1 MSRDVLSSVTS
12 YPYNPSVGIESGM
25 RNTLNSDGVVCL
37 RSAIDQSWLD
47 RIENGIT
54 LALDGA
60 STDLDTVKNK
70 NDSGS
75 FTYSSGA
82 WQSVEPFREFI
93 FDSPMPD
100 IAWAL
105 LDSRNLTLFY
115 DFLLI
120 KQAKS
125 NNAATPWHQDH
136 SYYPLDGYKA
146 INCWVA
152 LDDIPQQSSLRFIR
166 GSHMPRQLYR
176 AIDFENPQRDYLHA
190 RRQLPLPPKN
200 DESDTTNVLSVEL
213 KAGDMLAWTSYTLH
227 AAPGNS
233 LNKRRA
239 AFSTNWL
246 GDDIVYN
253 GEPSLESY
261 RDASQVVGQP
271 IACDK
276 FPVIRG

>member
-1 MSRDVLSSVTS
+1 MSSGEIGKVAS
-12 YPYNPSVGIESGM
+12 YQYDPSAGIIPDM
-25 RNTLNSDGVVCL
+25 RNTLQNDGVVCL

-47 RIENGIT
+47 QIETGIE

-70 NDSGS
+70 DDTGS

-82 WQSVEPFREFI
+82 WQSVAPFREFI
-93 FDSPMPD
+93 FNSPMPD

-105 LDSRNLTLFY
+105 LDSRDLTLFY

-136 SYYPLDGYKA
+136 SYYPLDGYKV

-152 LDDIPQQSSLRFIR
+152 LDDIPQQSSLRFLR
-166 GSHMPRQLYR
+166 GSHLPRQLFR
-176 AIDFENPQRDYLHA
+176 AIDFENPKRDYLHA
-190 RRQLPLPPKN
+190 RKQLPLPPQKN
-200 DESDTTNVLSVEL
+200 ESDPADILCAEL
-213 KAGDMLAWTSYTLH
+213 TAGDMLAWTSYTLH

-233 LNKRRA
+233 LDTRRA
-239 AFSTNWL
+239 AFSINWL
-246 GDDIVYN
+246 GDDIVFN

-261 RDASQVVGQP
+261 RDTSQVVGQP

-276 FPVIRG
+276 FPKIRG